1 MARINQTRSRVLLS
15 LAALLLLAP
24 ESARAQAAVPV
35 KTTHFRYKRGNLEL
49 NIGRPVV
56 SGLADAAT
64 QAKVNRA
71 IAEAFPPGGVSEWQR
86 RAKEGE
92 DHLLLEVDAH
102 VGLNRSGVL
111 SIHWEGLEMHSRK
124 GQPNEA
130 HPTKWYKGL
139 TVDTRTGRTYTLA
152 GLFRQGTDWRDQ
164 LDRRI
169 AERLAKD
176 PDLKEVGT
184 DSEAF
189 LDQVRQHIYSFYLE
203 PRGLHIF
210 NIFDNFA
217 AAAVQV
223 TVPYGD
229 VAPFADPAGPLPRLV
244 KK

>member
-1 MARINQTRSRVLLS
+1 MPR
-15 LAALLLLAP
+15 LASLLLVLTLTCPA
-24 ESARAQAAVPV
+24 AAQAPV
-35 KTTHFRYKRGNLEL
+35 QVKVTHFRYKRGNLEL

-71 IAEAFPPGGVSEWQR
+71 ITEAFPPGGVAEWQR
-86 RAKEGE
+86 RAKEGG

-102 VGLNRSGVL
+102 IGLNRAGVL

-130 HPTKWYKGL
+130 HPTKWFKGL

-152 GLFRQGTDWRDQ
+152 GLFRKGTDWRDQ

-176 PDLKEVGT
+176 PDLAEVGKDPGEFMDAVGEHT
-184 DSEAF
+184 
-189 LDQVRQHIYSFYLE
+189 YSYYLE
-203 PRGLHIF
+203 PHGLRIF
-210 NIFDNFA
+210 NIYDNFA
-217 AAAVQV
+217 LGAVQV
-223 TVPYGD
+223 TVPYGE
-229 VAPFADPAGPLPRLV
+229 VKAFADAAGPLGKLTPR
-244 KK
+244 